1 MVNKYTVDH
10 GAIHKDWPPGRM
22 EMVTAADYDSAQ
34 KRSAQTDQYY
44 AEGYE
49 SGAMDLH
56 KWMRRAERA
65 ETRSSEALRILE
77 RVRAALA
84 TTPYWRSLREEVESV
99 LTPVDGGGVES

>member
-22 EMVTAADYDSAQ
+22 EMVTAADYG
-34 KRSAQTDQYY
+34 
-44 AEGYE
+44 EV
-49 SGAMDLH
+49 
-56 KWMRRAERA
+56 
-65 ETRSSEALRILE
+65 LRILA

-99 LTPVDGGGVES
+99 LTPVDGGSEHG